1 MLYVSQSSYCTPYS
15 YAVMYANDILI
26 KLKKESIL
34 SLSNF
39 VRRPLGIRLSF
50 HIDTCVLLDKSLPFS
65 EPQFPDLQSE
75 PVNKALI

>member
-1 MLYVSQSSYCTPYS
+1 
-15 YAVMYANDILI
+15 MYANDILI

-39 VRRPLGIRLSF
+39 VRRTLGTTLSS
-50 HIDTCVLLDKSLPFS
+50 HIDTCVLLDKSLSFS

-75 PVNKALI
+75 PISKAII